1 MGFGLTLAPGPV
13 FHVVHLMCSHSRAL
27 ALLFIL
33 ACEKCS
39 LTSIHL
45 FISQVFIEHL
55 LISANLKLRAIII
68 LSYATGW
75 SRSAVI

>member
-1 MGFGLTLAPGPV
+1 MIFQASFTGPLGQILCV
-13 FHVVHLMCSHSRAL
+13 QHLVGGHSEAL
-27 ALLFIL
+27 ALHFIL
-33 ACEKCS
+33 ACEKCG

-55 LISANLKLRAIII
+55 LIRANLKLCAVIL

-75 SRSAVI
+75 S

>member
-1 MGFGLTLAPGPV
+1 MTPAA
-13 FHVVHLMCSHSRAL
+13 HSHCEAL

-33 ACEKCS
+33 TCKKGS

-55 LISANLKLRAIII
+55 LIRANLKLC
-68 LSYATGW
+68 
-75 SRSAVI
+75 AVIITS